1 MPRIKPRASGW
12 EAIMLPLG
20 SELTFD
26 RNDSTGVVHD
36 QSLFLSKSINQH
48 LLKAKAGL
56 MVSKELAKGSGSYIS
71 GKRSFPGRLR
81 FRAVRTPTSKLDTKK
96 KAHVNKLHQNNKHSI
111 SLREINTYKRNSI

>member
-1 MPRIKPRASGW
+1 
-12 EAIMLPLG
+12 MLPLC

-26 RNDSTGVVHD
+26 KNDSTGVVHD
-36 QSLFLSKSINQH
+36 QSLFLSKSIDQH

-96 KAHVNKLHQNNKHSI
+96 KAHVNKLHKNDIDPDYWTSVAQTMMMMSAKLAHF
-111 SLREINTYKRNSI
+111 INE